1 MISQEDEYEYE
12 KWLWN
17 SYISELMVY
26 ITKAALRGNLK
37 ILQAYI
43 SKKKK
48 KTNELDFL
56 LKKLET
62 E

>member
-1 MISQEDEYEYE
+1 
-12 KWLWN
+12 
-17 SYISELMVY
+17 MVY